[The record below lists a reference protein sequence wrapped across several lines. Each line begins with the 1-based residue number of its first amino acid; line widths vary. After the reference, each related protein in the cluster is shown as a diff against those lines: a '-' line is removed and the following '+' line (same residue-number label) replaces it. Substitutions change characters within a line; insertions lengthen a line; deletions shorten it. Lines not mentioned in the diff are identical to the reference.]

1 MARMHARKRGKS
13 GSKKPVSN
21 KVPSWVRYKTKE
33 VEALVV
39 KYAKKGL
46 TPARIGI
53 VLRDQYG
60 IPDVRKITKKRITK
74 ILEEN
79 KLTKELPYDL
89 LDLMKRASGVY
100 KHLEVHKKDLHS
112 KRGLHLI
119 EAKILR
125 LVKYLKRPQFTSH
138 RLHML

>member
-1 MARMHARKRGKS
+1 MHARKRGKS

-53 VLRDQYG
+53 
-60 IPDVRKITKKRITK
+60 
-74 ILEEN
+74 
-79 KLTKELPYDL
+79 
-89 LDLMKRASGVY
+89 
-100 KHLEVHKKDLHS
+100 
-112 KRGLHLI
+112 
-119 EAKILR
+119 
-125 LVKYLKRPQFTSH
+125 
-138 RLHML
+138 